1 MMCIVFFLSSR
12 YNLSTKTTLRATP
25 GGHGSDATSAS
36 ALEVKPRKLPLDL
49 ECTRSRSVVGMHD
62 YTIDEAAERTGLSK
76 HTLRY
81 YEREGLLP
89 PIAKASSGHR
99 RYTDDDI
106 GWVRFLQL
114 LRATGM
120 PIREAKVCWLLG
132 MPRPR
137 MSPANAPPRAE
148 DRRCAQAEMSEGMP
162 SSSAS

>member
-1 MMCIVFFLSSR
+1 
-12 YNLSTKTTLRATP
+12 
-25 GGHGSDATSAS
+25 
-36 ALEVKPRKLPLDL
+36 
-49 ECTRSRSVVGMHD
+49 MHD

-120 PIREAKVCWLLG
+120 PIREAKEFVTLTWAGDHTIPERVSVLTTYRAALVE
-132 MPRPR
+132 R
-137 MSPANAPPRAE
+137 MARDVEHLEALNRKIAYYEDVLAVQDATPADVGGERV
-148 DRRCAQAEMSEGMP
+148 
-162 SSSAS
+162 SAG